1 MKEEDKEEAETIFV
15 KVSEAYSILSDEKKK
30 EIYDNYGKQCLE
42 AHERVKIL
50 NLLDLEG
57 EFLVVVFQEVE
68 DGEGDLIHLILMAV
82 VVVVVSLI
90 LGKWYVPILEISVFH
105 VFCLC

>member
-1 MKEEDKEEAETIFV
+1 MTNMGS
-15 KVSEAYSILSDEKKK
+15 KVWRLMR
-30 EIYDNYGKQCLE
+30 G
-42 AHERVKIL
+42 VKIL

-57 EFLVVVFQEVE
+57 VFLVVVFQEVE